1 MNHTPTPAQAYARVY
16 QRLTRENGG
25 NNQRAH
31 RLGCMASL
39 RTLHKNGQAAQAALK
54 LARGE

>member
-31 RLGCMASL
+31 RLGRMAAI
-39 RTLHKNGQAAQAALK
+39 RTWHKNGQAALSATQT
-54 LARGE
+54 